1 MTLGQINHET
11 EFILESAG
19 ADIPPVLDDAAG
31 KNVVLVDHSEYS
43 QSAEGLKDAN
53 VLMIIDHHGDGS
65 VTTGHQLI
73 YDSRPLGSTAT
84 ITWIRAM
91 NYGVELDQKSCL
103 LLLGAVLSDTSNFKS
118 EKTTEADREVARV
131 LAQKAGIDDTDAF
144 YQKMYAASLSYAGM
158 TDEEILMSDLKKYET
173 EGTAYV
179 IGVVNC
185 YSKEEAPAMAER
197 MKAVM
202 PEVLS
207 STGAEFGYAQI
218 SIFHDDISVCYI
230 VPSDEKAVEV
240 LETAFG
246 DEGEW
251 QGISYVV
258 EPGFSRR
265 SVFVPRLTE
274 ALSLHPQ
281 E

>member
-1 MTLGQINHET
+1 
-11 EFILESAG
+11 
-19 ADIPPVLDDAAG
+19 
-31 KNVVLVDHSEYS
+31 
-43 QSAEGLKDAN
+43 
-53 VLMIIDHHGDGS
+53 
-65 VTTGHQLI
+65 
-73 YDSRPLGSTAT
+73 
-84 ITWIRAM
+84 
-91 NYGVELDQKSCL
+91 
-103 LLLGAVLSDTSNFKS
+103 
-118 EKTTEADREVARV
+118 
-131 LAQKAGIDDTDAF
+131 
-144 YQKMYAASLSYAGM
+144 
-158 TDEEILMSDLKKYET
+158 MSDLKKYET

-207 STGAEFGYAQI
+207 STGAELGYAQI